1 VKKEFIIIISIV
13 VLIIIAHIATQR
25 YTKNFFE
32 EISVPLENIENNIK
46 SGEIDKDV
54 LNNEIN
60 KIESKWEEKYN
71 IWACYIEHDELE
83 KVQTQIVNIKAN
95 IEMKEYDRCV
105 ENIENCKFVMEHI
118 ENKDS
123 FELVNIF

>member
-71 IWACYIEHDELE
+71 ICACYIEHDELE